1 MDPTVTT
8 VETECQ
14 RIGDGRRV
22 TALVTCEPMTKL
34 AELRAAA
41 GLSLEEVAARAKT
54 TRQQIHKLERGERRM
69 TPEWA
74 QRLGPI
80 FGAGWHELL
89 GLPPAL
95 PGMDITPTPDS
106 RHPPA
111 LPQRHEMPRD
121 VPVFGTAMGANGEG
135 AFTINLTGQVD
146 TVRRGPG
153 IANSRGVFAIYV
165 EGESMVPRFQPGEL
179 VYLDKHRPIRIGDDV
194 VLVVASPRTGDEPR
208 SYLKRLVRRTA
219 DRWICEQF
227 NPPKTVEFEVAAL
240 KDKFRVLTL
249 NEVMG
254 A

>member
-1 MDPTVTT
+1 M
-8 VETECQ
+8 
-14 RIGDGRRV
+14 
-22 TALVTCEPMTKL
+22 
-34 AELRAAA
+34 LRSLREAA
-41 GLSLEEVAARAKT
+41 GLSQAALAERIYTTQSQIDRLEK
-54 TRQQIHKLERGERRM
+54 GERRLTIDWM
-69 TPEWA
+69 T
-74 QRLGPI
+74 RLGS
-80 FGAGWHELL
+80 AL
-89 GLPPAL
+89 GVDPAALLPPSDPAAA
-95 PGMDITPTPDS
+95 
-106 RHPPA
+106 RPPPS

-165 EGESMVPRFQPGEL
+165 EGESMAPRFQPGEL
-179 VYLDKHRPIRIGDDV
+179 VYLDKHRPIRVGDDV
-194 VLVVASPRTGDEPR
+194 VLVVASPNTGDEPR

-219 DRWICEQF
+219 ERWICEQF
-227 NPPKTVEFEVAAL
+227 NPPKTVEFEVASL